1 MDVQIYTTPTCGY
14 CLNAKNWFKEH
25 GIEYTEHS
33 LVNDEDRLEFI
44 QRVNNVE
51 EKLGK
56 TSGSIK
62 SVPQIFVNGE
72 RIGGYTQLLES
83 SEKILKKRGGGLYKF
98 NETYKPFHYPWA
110 VDLVQ
115 KHEKVHWIEVEVD
128 LSEDVT
134 DWKGG
139 KMTELEKEYVTHV
152 LRLFTQSDVAVGQ
165 NYYDQFLPKFKNNEV
180 RNMLGSF
187 ASREGIHQRAYAL
200 LNETLGLPDEEFHAF
215 LEYQEMA
222 DKVDFMMNSNV
233 STKKGMALALAK
245 SVFNE
250 GISLFASFVMLLNF
264 QRFGKMKG
272 SGKIVEWSVRDE
284 SMHVE
289 GIAQLFRAFCAENA
303 TIVDNQLKKEIYEMS
318 KKVVELED
326 KFIDLAYGMGEP
338 EGLSKEDVKQ
348 YIRYIADR
356 RLLQLGLKTNFK
368 VKENPIPW
376 LEWILNAADH
386 TNFFENRVTEYEV
399 AGLTGDWQV
408 AYEDPEA
415 HVSCDHDEGTCVL
428 EDTKKEQAM
437 AQGNLF

>member
-1 MDVQIYTTPTCGY
+1 MDVQIYSKPDCGY

-25 GIEYTEHS
+25 GIDYIEHS
-33 LVNDEDRLEFI
+33 LINEDDQMEFI

-51 EKLGK
+51 EKLGN
-56 TSGSIK
+56 TCGSIK
-62 SVPQIFVNGE
+62 SVQQIFVNGE

-115 KHEKVHWIEVEVD
+115 KHEKVHWIEDEVD

-200 LNETLGLPDEEFHAF
+200 LNETLGLPDEEFHAV

-338 EGLSKEDVKQ
+338 EGLTKEDVKQ

-356 RLLQLGLKTNFK
+356 RHYN
-368 VKENPIPW
+368 
-376 LEWILNAADH
+376 
-386 TNFFENRVTEYEV
+386 
-399 AGLTGDWQV
+399 
-408 AYEDPEA
+408 
-415 HVSCDHDEGTCVL
+415 
-428 EDTKKEQAM
+428 
-437 AQGNLF
+437 

>member
-1 MDVQIYTTPTCGY
+1 
-14 CLNAKNWFKEH
+14 
-25 GIEYTEHS
+25 
-33 LVNDEDRLEFI
+33 
-44 QRVNNVE
+44 
-51 EKLGK
+51 
-56 TSGSIK
+56 
-62 SVPQIFVNGE
+62 
-72 RIGGYTQLLES
+72 
-83 SEKILKKRGGGLYKF
+83 
-98 NETYKPFHYPWA
+98 
-110 VDLVQ
+110 
-115 KHEKVHWIEVEVD
+115 
-128 LSEDVT
+128 VT

-139 KMTELEKEYVTHV
+139 KMTDIEKEYVTHV

-165 NYYDQFLPKFKNNEV
+165 NYYDQFLPKFKNNEI

-289 GIAQLFRAFCAENA
+289 GIAHLFRAFCAENA

-415 HVSCDHDEGTCVL
+415 HLNCDHDEGTCVI

>member
-14 CLNAKNWFKEH
+14 CLQAKNWFKEH
-25 GIEYTEHS
+25 GIEFVEHTMTTET
-33 LVNDEDRLEFI
+33 ERLEFY
-44 QRVNNVE
+44 QRVNNTQ
-51 EKLGK
+51 EKLLSNK
-56 TSGSIK
+56 EDVESVRQVA

-72 RIGGYTQLLES
+72 RIGGYANLLQN
-83 SEKILKKRGGGLYKF
+83 SEKILKKRGGSLMKF
-98 NETYKPFHYPWA
+98 SEAYKPFHFPWA
-110 VDLVQ
+110 VEFVQ
-115 KHEKVHWIEVEVD
+115 KHEKVHWIEDEVD

-139 KMTELEKEYVTHV
+139 RMTETEKDFVTNV

-165 NYYDQFLPKFKNNEV
+165 NYYDQFIPKFKNNEI

-215 LEYQEMA
+215 LEYKEMA
-222 DKVDFMMNSNV
+222 DKVDFMMDSDV
-233 STKKGMALALAK
+233 TTKKGLGWALAK

-250 GISLFASFVMLLNF
+250 GVSLFASFIMLLNF

-272 SGKIVEWSVRDE
+272 CGKIVEWSVRDE

-289 GIAQLFRAFCAENA
+289 GIAHLFRAYCAENA
-303 TIVDNQLKKEIYEMS
+303 RIVDNDFKKKIYEMS
-318 KKVVELED
+318 TKIVELED
-326 KFIDLAYGMGEP
+326 QFIDLAYKMGDI
-338 EGLSKEDVKQ
+338 EGLPKKDVKK

-399 AGLTGDWQV
+399 AGLTGKWDD
-408 AYEDPEA
+408 AYEEKPGEECDPVTGVCE
-415 HVSCDHDEGTCVL
+415 VPLPKQMV
-428 EDTKKEQAM
+428 
-437 AQGNLF
+437 N

>member
-1 MDVQIYTTPTCGY
+1 MT
-14 CLNAKNWFKEH
+14 
-25 GIEYTEHS
+25 
-33 LVNDEDRLEFI
+33 
-44 QRVNNVE
+44 
-51 EKLGK
+51 
-56 TSGSIK
+56 
-62 SVPQIFVNGE
+62 
-72 RIGGYTQLLES
+72 
-83 SEKILKKRGGGLYKF
+83 
-98 NETYKPFHYPWA
+98 
-110 VDLVQ
+110 
-115 KHEKVHWIEVEVD
+115 KHEKVHWIEDEVD

-139 KMTELEKEYVTHV
+139 KMTDIEKEYVTHV

-165 NYYDQFLPKFKNNEV
+165 NYYDQFLPKFKNNEI

-289 GIAQLFRAFCAENA
+289 GIAHLFRAFCAENA

-415 HVSCDHDEGTCVL
+415 HLNCDHDEGTCVI

>member
-56 TSGSIK
+56 TGGSIK

-83 SEKILKKRGGGLYKF
+83 SEKILKKRCGGLYKF

-115 KHEKVHWIEVEVD
+115 KHEKVHWIEDEVD

-200 LNETLGLPDEEFHAF
+200 LNETLGLPNEEFHAF

-338 EGLSKEDVKQ
+338 EGLTKEDVKQ

-415 HVSCDHDEGTCVL
+415 HVNCDHDEGTCVL

>member
-1 MDVQIYTTPTCGY
+1 MV
-14 CLNAKNWFKEH
+14 KE
-25 GIEYTEHS
+25 
-33 LVNDEDRLEFI
+33 LVD
-44 QRVNNVE
+44 
-51 EKLGK
+51 
-56 TSGSIK
+56 
-62 SVPQIFVNGE
+62 
-72 RIGGYTQLLES
+72 
-83 SEKILKKRGGGLYKF
+83 IL
-98 NETYKPFHYPWA
+98 
-110 VDLVQ
+110 
-115 KHEKVHWIEVEVD
+115 
-128 LSEDVT
+128 
-134 DWKGG
+134 
-139 KMTELEKEYVTHV
+139 TELEKEYVTHV